1 MLESR
6 KHRVSI
12 TQQLLIF
19 FYVCVRTQEATS
31 QPDDG
36 KVADNQ
42 DVKVNSADKFP
53 TKLSLNH
60 KELIEM
66 IRKEKEQFI
75 QEKKSQVEAE
85 KQAKIEQLVNSSKV
99 DDTGAKGI
107 TGGEPSDEI
116 TRERRNF
123 IKKVCYYIN

>member
-1 MLESR
+1 
-6 KHRVSI
+6 
-12 TQQLLIF
+12 
-19 FYVCVRTQEATS
+19 
-31 QPDDG
+31 
-36 KVADNQ
+36 
-42 DVKVNSADKFP
+42 
-53 TKLSLNH
+53 
-60 KELIEM
+60 M

-123 IKKVCYYIN
+123 IRKVCYCIN